1 MGKIKNITTRNKMPA
16 YLKTV
21 EEYQKAIE
29 SPCVIDFTATWC
41 GPCNYIAPI
50 YEKLEAEYSQFSRI
64 KFYKVDVDE
73 ADEVSALAGI
83 SCMPTFQFFID
94 GKRVAEQEG
103 ASDED
108 LACQLMSLEEQLQ
121 AKMID

>member
-1 MGKIKNITTRNKMPA
+1 MGSKKIKNTTTRNKMPA

-50 YEKLEAEYSQFSRI
+50 YEKLSTKYSNI
-64 KFYKVDVDE
+64 KFYKVDVDD
-73 ADEVSALAGI
+73 ADEVSELAGI
-83 SCMPTFQFFID
+83 SCMPTFQFFNGGQKVD
-94 GKRVAEQEG
+94 ELEG
-103 ASDED
+103 ASQDE
-108 LACQLMSLEEQLQ
+108 LESKL
-121 AKMID
+121 KSM